1 MLIDR
6 CLMTKNK
13 TTGEWI
19 GVVEVKQREG
29 EKWRFAAWI
38 AFFIML
44 FEAFR
49 LAQFT
54 WFSFS
59 MVEYAILFIS
69 AFATIFFFRQS
80 SKCEMIREACIVI
93 PQPEPIYDEAGQT
106 LGYKRQLVLPNA
118 ETGKFERF
126 DVSRFTHVVY
136 GIIDYP
142 MPGRKNVSI
151 DAYAIYLAES
161 DGSPHAVVEGSFD
174 KYSSFTLARRIC
186 ALTKLPLIEMGKGH
200 PFTDSEK

>member
-1 MLIDR
+1 
-6 CLMTKNK
+6 
-13 TTGEWI
+13 
-19 GVVEVKQREG
+19 
-29 EKWRFAAWI
+29 
-38 AFFIML
+38 
-44 FEAFR
+44 
-49 LAQFT
+49 
-54 WFSFS
+54 
-59 MVEYAILFIS
+59 
-69 AFATIFFFRQS
+69 
-80 SKCEMIREACIVI
+80 MIREACIVI